1 MIAQARLCGRMRMHG
16 SYVKLVRTEVLV
28 RLEAVRTI
36 TAFDFRAVQRV
47 GTGDAH
53 SCCPVVIRSQH
64 IRALT
69 KANQPSFL
77 RPGLFVASKPHLGPA
92 WTAVL
97 QTP

>member
-47 GTGDAH
+47 GTGETLI
-53 SCCPVVIRSQH
+53 PVVIRSQH